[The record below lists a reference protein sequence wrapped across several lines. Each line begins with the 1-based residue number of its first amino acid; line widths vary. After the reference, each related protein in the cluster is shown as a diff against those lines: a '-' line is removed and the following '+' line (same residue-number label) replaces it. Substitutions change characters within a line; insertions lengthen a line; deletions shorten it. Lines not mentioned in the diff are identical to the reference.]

1 LAGHFGGFIWR
12 VILAHLLGGF
22 SQVMKSKLL
31 SKEREAKEMYNQ

>member
-22 SQVMKSKLL
+22 SQVMKRKLL